1 MNRNE
6 LNAVFQLLKIAA
18 EQGYVDAQYN
28 LGVCYYNG
36 EGAKQDYNE
45 AFRWFKAAAEQG
57 NYIAQSFLGLC
68 YEYGNGVLQNY
79 KEAYYWYLISYRNG
93 YPDAEQEV
101 KRIENK
107 LTDQQKQEVQK
118 RVNDWFKTHPKE

>member
-1 MNRNE
+1 MIKE
-6 LNAVFQLLKIAA
+6 SK
-18 EQGYVDAQYN
+18 
-28 LGVCYYNG
+28 
-36 EGAKQDYNE
+36 
-45 AFRWFKAAAEQG
+45 
-57 NYIAQSFLGLC
+57 C

-79 KEAYYWYLISYRNG
+79 KEAYYWYLLSYRNG

-118 RVNDWFKTHPKE
+118 RVNDWFKTHPKEQGQLKELISSYNYDVYKIGAYL

>member
-36 EGAKQDYNE
+36 DGVRQDD
-45 AFRWFKAAAEQG
+45 
-57 NYIAQSFLGLC
+57 
-68 YEYGNGVLQNY
+68 
-79 KEAYYWYLISYRNG
+79 KEAYYWYLISFRNG
-93 YPDAEQEV
+93 FTDAEQNV

-107 LTDQQKQEVQK
+107 LTDQQKQEVKK
-118 RVNDWFKTHPKE
+118 RVNEWFRNHLKE